1 MISMILVSLL
11 YSINSSTVWKF
22 PAVLLSTSINTL
34 LLGFLFVSSTL
45 ITQR

>member
-22 PAVLLSTSINTL
+22 PAVLLSTSIHTP
-34 LLGFLFVSSTL
+34 LLGFLSGFSAL